1 MEEQNTKPGRSKLII
16 ILLIFA
22 MGALFIWVFIQRS
35 HLTTLVKEK
44 EMERYQLQKELDSMV
59 TEHNKIKQAYGS
71 LSDSLKKKDSIIQS
85 NAKEIKKLLDTE
97 WEYNKIR
104 KKFEMLQVI
113 AQGYVHQ
120 MDSLYTLTR
129 ELREENEKISQDFK
143 NEQSKNKTLVKDK
156 EVLSEKMN
164 EAAVLKAYGVTITPM
179 KLKGGQKEQPTDKAS
194 RTDRL
199 KICFTIGENP
209 LIKTATK
216 IIYIRIIRPDNV
228 VVTKTKYDTFT
239 YHGQTAPYSIRED
252 IDFKG
257 TSINICV
264 NWTKKDTDKAAMKGK
279 YSVIIISEDK
289 EIGQGTFELK

>member
-16 ILLIFA
+16 ILLILA
-22 MGALFIWVFIQRS
+22 LVALFIWVFVQRS
-35 HLTTLVKEK
+35 HLNTLVKEK
-44 EMERYQLQKELDSMV
+44 DIERAQLQKELDSMV
-59 TEHNKIKQAYGS
+59 TEHNKIRKAYGS
-71 LSDSLKKKDSIIQS
+71 LSDSLKVKDSIIQS

-129 ELREENEKISQDFK
+129 ELREENDKITLDFK
-143 NEQSKNKTLVKDK
+143 NEQTKNKTLVKDK
-156 EVLSEKMN
+156 EVLSEKMSV
-164 EAAVLKAYGVTITPM
+164 AAVLKAYSVTVTPL
-179 KLKGGQKEQPTDKAS
+179 KLKGGSKEQPTDKAS

-216 IIYIRIIRPDNV
+216 IIYIQVTRPDNV

-239 YHGQTAPYSIRED
+239 YHGQTVPYSLRED
-252 IDFKG
+252 IDYKG
-257 TSINICV
+257 AAMNLCV
-264 NWTKKDTDKAAMKGK
+264 VWTKKDTDKSAMKGK
-279 YSVIIISEDK
+279 YSVSIISEDK